1 MQLDQV
7 MKRLRY
13 FLDAGPKFGRP
24 IAIEIT
30 GPSGIGKSEA
40 TVQELHAMAK
50 RDGFDY
56 GIGRHFT
63 ASWTPSD
70 VPGYLIPVQRMM
82 PQADGTMKEVTVA
95 EWSMPNWTLDDNG
108 VPLNTFKRGALICE
122 EHDKAAPEV
131 KKAFAP
137 VTLLGGIGVHRLHAG
152 IGVIML
158 TNDASSSRQ
167 GSTKRF
173 DFEINRICILTASA
187 SVAGWMNWADQ
198 NDVHPMFKSFA
209 DDKAEVVFSG
219 TVPEKQGPFCTPRSL
234 VLLGRVASF
243 MMDDDDV
250 IFDKEGFVEIAQGM
264 IGAPATQAL
273 MTHIELHD
281 KVPKWREI
289 VADPKRCKVPDN
301 VAGQLMVAHQCAY
314 NVDDKTVEQA
324 VTYVRRLNP
333 EFHMTFVKSAT
344 KRNFRLVNSKAIKTW
359 TNEEPQLVAL
369 ITALG
374 GHGR

>member
-7 MKRLRY
+7 MKRVRY

-40 TVQELHAMAK
+40 AVQELHAMAK
-50 RDGFDY
+50 RDGIEY

-70 VPGYLIPVQRMM
+70 VPGYLIPVQRKLPM
-82 PQADGTMKEVTVA
+82 ADGTTQEVTVA
-95 EWSMPNWTLDDNG
+95 EWSMPTWMLDDNG
-108 VPLNTFKRGALICE
+108 KPLNSFKRGAVIVE
-122 EHDKAAPEV
+122 EHDKAQPEV

-173 DFEINRICILTASA
+173 DFEINRMCILTASA
-187 SVAGWMNWADQ
+187 SVEGWLHWADQ
-198 NDVHPMFKSFA
+198 NGVHFLFKSFA
-209 DDKAEVVFSG
+209 EDKPEIVFSG

-234 VLLGRVASF
+234 VLLQQIATF
-243 MMDDDDV
+243 MMDDDGV
-250 IFDKEGFVEIAQGM
+250 ITDKEGFVEIAQGM

-273 MTHIELHD
+273 MTHIALHD

-289 VADPKRCKVPDN
+289 VADPKRCMVPDN
-301 VAGQLMVAHQCAY
+301 AAGQLMVAHQCAF
-314 NVDDKTVEQA
+314 NVDDKTIEQA
-324 VTYVRRLNP
+324 VTYVRRLRP
-333 EFHMTFVKSAT
+333 EYHMCFVKSAT
-344 KRNFRLVNSKAIKTW
+344 KRNFRLVNSKPLKNW
-359 TNEEPQLVAL
+359 TAEEPQLVAL

-374 GHGR
+374 GHGN